1 MKSKVVTEIIA
12 LVKNGKIQPLYD
24 ESERLIG
31 LNYLSGS
38 TGMKYSKMIQGH
50 MCVGATEAELEAD
63 IAAYKNF
70 AEKVQGLN
78 VQEMLEIAMILN
90 KPEMTDEDQERVANY
105 FDKNARVETREV
117 VRTVEKTGNGQ
128 YPNLAQDLTSLDDET
143 LKDLMNKARRENARD
158 LFNAVRRERRHR
170 GVSC

>member
-1 MKSKVVTEIIA
+1 MNSKVVTEIIA
-12 LVKNGKIQPLYD
+12 LVKKGTIQPLYN
-24 ESERLIG
+24 EHNQLIG

-38 TGMKYSKMIQGH
+38 TGMKYSKNINGH
-50 MCVGATEAELEAD
+50 ICVGATEAELEAD
-63 IAAYKNF
+63 IEAYKNF

-90 KPEMTDEDQERVANY
+90 KPEMSDEDQERVANY
-105 FDKNARVETREV
+105 FDRNARVETREV
-117 VRTVEKTGNGQ
+117 VRNVGNSQ
-128 YPNLAQDLTSLDDET
+128 YPNLEQDLTSLDDET
-143 LKDLMNKARRENARD
+143 LKDLMNKARRENKRD

>member
-1 MKSKVVTEIIA
+1 MNSKVVTEIIA
-12 LVKNGKIQPLYD
+12 LVKKGTIKPLYD
-24 ESERLIG
+24 ENERLIG

-38 TGMKYSKMIQGH
+38 TGMQYSKQVNGH

-63 IAAYKNF
+63 ITAYKNF

-90 KPEMTDEDQERVANY
+90 KPEMTDEDQEKVANY
-105 FDKNARVETREV
+105 FDRNARVETREV
-117 VRTVEKTGNGQ
+117 VKTAGNTQ
-128 YPNLAQDLTSLDDET
+128 YPNIVNDLTSLDDNT
-143 LKDLMNKARRENARD
+143 LKNLMNQARREGARD